1 MIQTTPISKGTK
13 TKAIYEKNRIFS
25 KNKNGTF
32 GKWIE
37 KMEIHKDN
45 TNVVIC
51 KYSLYLEYENK
62 DIEKMSDVE
71 KRKVYL
77 LRE

>member
-1 MIQTTPISKGTK
+1 
-13 TKAIYEKNRIFS
+13 
-25 KNKNGTF
+25 
-32 GKWIE
+32 
-37 KMEIHKDN
+37 MEIHKDN

>member
-1 MIQTTPISKGTK
+1 
-13 TKAIYEKNRIFS
+13 
-25 KNKNGTF
+25 
-32 GKWIE
+32 
-37 KMEIHKDN
+37 MEIHKDN

-77 LRE
+77 LREWTKKLHLVEKTKKEIVTIKEELESLK